1 MEQTKRIN
9 IAIDGNLHRDLKI
22 AAAVTDMSIKEY
34 VAKALREKMKR
45 DNIPIVE
52 RK

>member
-1 MEQTKRIN
+1 MEQVKRIN

-22 AAAVTDMSIKEY
+22 AAAVTDKSIKDY
-34 VAKALREKMKR
+34 VADALKEKMQR